1 MWLAPKARMMNVCC
15 LYGFQVT
22 SCWWKETLCQLMLRH
37 LDLLDAGCLDAR
49 TYVHTHRHTH
59 DWALGSRSIWF
70 FEIVETDWAI
80 LLDSTEGL
88 NIVRSAAKQTSPHT
102 HTHTRTHS
110 RLTSSFFCW
119 FQCDTNG
126 ATDDLNSCF
135 WSRGERRPH
144 RSVKWKWRYLWTV
157 ILQAYSATFRP
168 RLGFVH

>member
-1 MWLAPKARMMNVCC
+1 
-15 LYGFQVT
+15 
-22 SCWWKETLCQLMLRH
+22 MLRH

-102 HTHTRTHS
+102 HTHTLALTLASLVPFSAGFNVTRTEPRMTLILVS
-110 RLTSSFFCW
+110 
-119 FQCDTNG
+119 G
-126 ATDDLNSCF
+126 AEASGVLIA
-135 WSRGERRPH
+135 
-144 RSVKWKWRYLWTV
+144 V
-157 ILQAYSATFRP
+157 
-168 RLGFVH
+168 